1 MDTAQTLAFRNI
13 LTESVK
19 KEASDLHLSVGSRPM
34 MRVNGSLHDMEDED
48 ICTQDSIKT
57 IVDSMLSSEQFAL
70 LEKERDYVLVKVFD
84 NRIRTK
90 IHFFYQEGFL
100 ALSMRFLSLNPV
112 MLHELR
118 VPSVIEKLAN
128 LSHGLI
134 VVAGRYGSG
143 RTTLAT
149 SLLEQ
154 INRTRVE
161 HILTIEK
168 PIEYNLVSNKSI
180 VDQQEVGSDTESF
193 EKGLSNLDDEDVDVL
208 FVSELSSAPA
218 ARSVLEHANAGML
231 VITILDTDSAT
242 RAIEHLF
249 TMFPAHEQEYARQL
263 IAETLSAVVVQML
276 VPQIGGGRLPV
287 HEILLN
293 NASVRSFILS
303 NRLQQLGNVIASS
316 KAEGMLSF
324 DAELAAL
331 VRSQKISLEHAREMA
346 RNKDVLESLVK
357 GYRYDT

>member
-1 MDTAQTLAFRNI
+1 MDTAQTLAFRKI

-34 MRVNGSLHDMEDED
+34 IRVDGSLRDMEDED
-48 ICTQDSIKT
+48 VLTQDSIRV
-57 IVDSMLSSEQFAL
+57 IVDSLLSAEQNTL
-70 LEKERDYVLVKVFD
+70 LEKERNYVLVKVFD
-84 NRIRTK
+84 NKIRTK
-90 IHFFYQEGFL
+90 INFFYQENFLTLSIRFL
-100 ALSMRFLSLNPV
+100 ALNPV
-112 MLHELR
+112 TLHELR
-118 VPSVIEKLAN
+118 VPPVIEKLAN

-193 EKGLSNLDDEDVDVL
+193 EKGLSSLDDEDVDVL
-208 FVSELSSAPA
+208 FVSELPSSLA

-231 VITILDTDSAT
+231 VIIILDTDSAS
-242 RAIEHLF
+242 RAIERLISV
-249 TMFPAHEQEYARQL
+249 FPSHEQDYARQL
-263 IAETLSAVVVQML
+263 VAETLSAVVVQTL
-276 VPQIGGGRLPV
+276 VPQMGGGRVPV

-303 NRLQQLGNVIASS
+303 NRLQQLGNVVASS

-324 DAELAAL
+324 DTELAAL
-331 VRSQKISLEHAREMA
+331 VRSQKVSLEHAREVA
-346 RNKDVLESLVK
+346 RNRDVFDSLVK
-357 GYRYDT
+357 GYMQ